1 MTALGRAPVSAPPTH
16 GRVRWIVAVLAPL
29 VVCAL
34 AVMALGVATV
44 RHDSMAPTL
53 RGGAFVVFDRWS
65 EPARGDI
72 VLFVDRQGW
81 SAGDDTML
89 VKRVVGLPGDVVV
102 CCDSLTGRLLVNDEI
117 IEEPYVDAARTGGG
131 IPFHVI
137 VPDGTVWVLGDN
149 RAHSTDSRATLSTAT
164 RGAVERDAL
173 RGVVRVS
180 W

>member
-1 MTALGRAPVSAPPTH
+1 MTAVAIAPQSVHRSH
-16 GRVRWIVAVLAPL
+16 GRMRWIVAVLAPL
-29 VVCAL
+29 LVCAL
-34 AVMALGVATV
+34 AAMAMGVVTV

-53 RGGAFVVFDRWS
+53 REGTIVVFDRWS

-72 VLFVDRQGW
+72 VIFVDGQGW
-81 SAGDDTML
+81 SGAEDTML

-117 IEEPYVDAARTGGG
+117 VEELYVDAVRTGGG

-137 VPDGTVWVLGDN
+137 VPDDTVWVLGDN

-164 RGAVERDAL
+164 RGAVAREDL
-173 RGVVRVS
+173 RGVVRV
-180 W
+180 WW